1 MIKILIVDDEDYIRQ
16 GMRYTIPWEDYGM
29 EIIGEASNG
38 AEALK
43 LAVRHK
49 PDIVLADI
57 QMPVMDGLKLT
68 SELGAL
74 MPETKVIIL
83 TAYGNT
89 ENLTGAID
97 VKVSAFL
104 LKSADSHKILET
116 VLNIKKEIETEREQS
131 KKVEQLKNIYDEN
144 RHLIKATLLS
154 RYLLMQIS
162 YSDFLKKAEKIEL
175 DINGASFSLVL
186 IKCNYNNEKLAIG
199 SFIHSFHDYQPFA
212 FFIRDHLAVL
222 ILKTHIH
229 ALAKTEMDELLPGI
243 LPLAFG
249 NCIVAMNQ
257 LSSFKDFPLIY
268 PILVQALEHC
278 FWNSE
283 AAYTLLSP
291 SDKIITESAVNTYPL
306 ESTLISHI
314 ITQNISAI
322 NASLSDYYSYMSGK
336 KVSRQL
342 FIDSIRRLVV
352 LISAITDEDIDIL
365 KINELIDEMETPK
378 EIIDLI
384 ASLAIPSSNA
394 SASHSQIHA
403 ALKYISE
410 HYTEDIYLEEV
421 AKAVYLSVGY
431 LSRIFKGETGYS
443 FKEYIHKLRILKAQ
457 QLIRQTNLKYY
468 EVAEKVGY
476 KNYKYFSS
484 YFNKITGCSAKE
496 YRSLHERPA
505 EA

>member
-29 EIIGEASNG
+29 EIIAEASNG
-38 AEALK
+38 EEALK
-43 LAVRHK
+43 LAVRLK

-57 QMPVMDGLKLT
+57 QMPVMSGLKLA
-68 SELGAL
+68 SELGTL

-104 LKSADSHKILET
+104 LKSADSQKILET
-116 VLNIKKEIETEREQS
+116 VLNVKKEIETERKQLQ
-131 KKVEQLKNIYDEN
+131 KIEQLTNIYDEN

-154 RYLLMQIS
+154 RYILKQIC
-162 YSDFLKKAEKIEL
+162 YSDFSRKAEKIDL
-175 DINGASFSLVL
+175 DITGDSFSLVL
-186 IKCNYNNEKLAIG
+186 IKCSYDNEKLAIG

-212 FFIRDHLAVL
+212 FFIQDQLAV
-222 ILKTHIH
+222 ILLKSYSKPLT
-229 ALAKTEMDELLPGI
+229 KSEMDELLPGI
-243 LPLAFG
+243 LPLTFG
-249 NCIVAMNQ
+249 NCIVVMNHI
-257 LSSFKDFPLIY
+257 SSYKDFPVIY
-268 PILVQALEHC
+268 PILIQALEHC

-283 AAYTLLSP
+283 ASYTLLSP
-291 SDKIITESAVNTYPL
+291 ADKITTESAVNTFPL
-306 ESTLISHI
+306 ESSLIAHI
-314 ITQNISAI
+314 ITQNIAAI
-322 NASLSDYYSYMSGK
+322 NASLDDYYSYMSQR

-352 LISAITDEDIDIL
+352 LISAISEENIDIL
-365 KINELIDEMETPK
+365 KINELIDELETPK

-384 ASLAIPSSNA
+384 ASLAIPSLDASLSN
-394 SASHSQIHA
+394 SQINT
-403 ALKYISE
+403 ALQYING
-410 HYTEDIYLEEV
+410 HYTEDLYLEDV
-421 AKAVYLSVGY
+421 AKAVYLSAGY

-443 FKEYIHKLRILKAQ
+443 FKEYIHKLRISKAQ
-457 QLIRQTNLKYY
+457 QLICQTNLKYY
-468 EVAEKVGY
+468 EIAEKVGY

-496 YRSLHERPA
+496 YRVLHSN
-505 EA
+505 

>member
-1 MIKILIVDDEDYIRQ
+1 MLKILIVDDEDYIRQ

-29 EIIGEASNG
+29 EITAEASNG

-43 LAVRHK
+43 LAIQLK

-89 ENLTGAID
+89 ENLTNAID

-104 LKSADSHKILET
+104 LKSADSQKILET
-116 VLNIKKEIETEREQS
+116 VLNVKKEIETEREQS
-131 KKVEQLKNIYDEN
+131 QKVEQLKNIYDEN

-154 RYLLMQIS
+154 RFLQKQIS
-162 YSDFLKKAEKIEL
+162 FSDFSKKTEKIEL
-175 DINGASFSLVL
+175 DITGSSFALLL
-186 IKCNYNNEKLAIG
+186 IKCNYDNEKLAVG
-199 SFIHSFHDYQPFA
+199 SFIHTFHDYQPFS
-212 FFIRDHLAVL
+212 FFMKDHLAVL
-222 ILKTHIH
+222 ILKTHLH
-229 ALAKTEMDELLPGI
+229 PLNRKEMEELLPGI
-243 LPLAFG
+243 LPLTFG
-249 NCIVAMNQ
+249 NCIVVMNRIPAYE
-257 LSSFKDFPLIY
+257 DFPVIY
-268 PILVQALEHC
+268 PILLQALEHC
-278 FWNSE
+278 FWNT
-283 AAYTLLSP
+283 AASYTLLSP
-291 SDKIITESAVNTYPL
+291 AERIVTESALNTYPL
-306 ESTLISHI
+306 ESDLIGHI
-314 ITQNISAI
+314 IAQNVSAI
-322 NASLSDYYSYMSGK
+322 NASLQNYYTYMSHR

-352 LISAITDEDIDIL
+352 LISAVSEEDIDIY
-365 KINELIDEMETPK
+365 KINELIDEMETPG

-384 ASLAIPSSNA
+384 ASLAVPSSNPGT
-394 SASHSQIHA
+394 SHSQINA
-403 ALKYISE
+403 ALRYISE
-410 HYTEDIYLEEV
+410 HYTEEVYLEEV

-431 LSRIFKGETGYS
+431 LSRIFKGETGCS

-457 QLIRQTNLKYY
+457 QLVRQTNLKYY
-468 EVAEKVGY
+468 EIAEKVGY

-496 YRSLHERPA
+496 YRMLHPH
-505 EA
+505 